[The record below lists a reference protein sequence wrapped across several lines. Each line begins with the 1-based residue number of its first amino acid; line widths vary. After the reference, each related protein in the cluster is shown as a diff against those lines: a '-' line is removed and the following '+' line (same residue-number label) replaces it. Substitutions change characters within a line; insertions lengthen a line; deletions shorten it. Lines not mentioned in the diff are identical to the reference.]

1 MGVQRGLLHG
11 DGGGHVSTRARHAH
25 PHPLLCIGS
34 SACLPECG
42 QRYESS
48 CHCPCLKRL
57 IFICH
62 FVACRFSF
70 SFLKHRVNGLPE
82 ARRED
87 PGPPRCP
94 EGGAHLC
101 FSGSSLLVHARVTQQ
116 GQAHRCLQPTFRAGR
131 AQTGV
136 PLPRPG
142 QDSGLHRVNGVNGMN
157 SLRASPGPRTPWC

>member
-1 MGVQRGLLHG
+1 MSTPHTTGVGSTVPSS
-11 DGGGHVSTRARHAH
+11 GGSAAGASPWRWGGSHEHEVRHAH

-57 IFICH
+57 LFICH

-101 FSGSSLLVHARVTQQ
+101 FSGSSLLVHACDSAGPSAQVSAAHIPGWEGADGGPVT
-116 GQAHRCLQPTFRAGR
+116 PS
-131 AQTGV
+131 
-136 PLPRPG
+136 RPG
-142 QDSGLHRVNGVNGMN
+142 Q
-157 SLRASPGPRTPWC
+157 RAAPGKWG